1 MAPRKRLGI
10 NEKDAGAHKIP
21 ADDFRRYWV
30 SAEAFSPRNANPAVA
45 ANQHDNG
52 FNHLN
57 ITVTPFL
64 ADLDPPK
71 PPAFDS
77 FTPEEETAYLVLL
90 ATKLRF
96 AKAYMLKE
104 RELGLSP
111 YRPHN
116 NREAAAMELAK
127 PPIILDMH
135 AQHVLRLL
143 LDMEAELRRLAAGAN
158 GEELEEK
165 LILEPGGNYL
175 LFWEMLKASLVWQ
188 VPGRSVKD
196 QAETAESVMVDVLEK
211 VVEP

>member
-1 MAPRKRLGI
+1 MAQRKRLGI

-57 ITVTPFL
+57 IT
-64 ADLDPPK
+64 
-71 PPAFDS
+71 
-77 FTPEEETAYLVLL
+77 
-90 ATKLRF
+90 
-96 AKAYMLKE
+96 AYMLKE
-104 RELGLSP
+104 RELGLFP
-111 YRPHN
+111 YRPHI
-116 NREAAAMELAK
+116 NREAAAMELAE

-143 LDMEAELRRLAAGAN
+143 LDMEAELRRLAAGPN

-188 VPGRSVKD
+188 VPGRSMKD
-196 QAETAESVMVDVLEK
+196 QAETAERVMVDVLEK
-211 VVEP
+211 IVEP